1 MDSFCAWAAASRCA
15 SRTFTST
22 CCAAATANFTAF
34 LLSVRRARSS
44 ALLAASSAW
53 RAASSKISVCFLAAA
68 ASLLALSSWDPTF
81 FTSPV
86 PRLCAARGSSVAAAA
101 FQRAPSTCVW
111 LLTPALVAAASSCA
125 GTSSTAV
132 VVDRWMSYGF
142 LVKVGASVDG
152 SQCSWG
158 SLAAGL
164 APLPTAWR
172 PRIRSLWKAGKP
184 LLPKCVFA
192 SMGQA
197 TKALSGGTLSG
208 SSAGGVGALSSSSAW
223 VILDFSN
230 LSRTFCLLLGLTM

>member
-81 FTSPV
+81 FT
-86 PRLCAARGSSVAAAA
+86 